1 MAGAGSSPLTR
12 GKRGC
17 VEAARSDAGLIPAHA
32 GKTADRCRRPPARG
46 AHPRSRGENRVQARR
61 TLIRPGSSPLTRG
74 KHQMKAFAD
83 TAASAHPR
91 SRGENH
97 RLDPCRPGDRGS
109 SPLTRGKQPGEE
121 LSGRIRGL
129 IPAHA
134 GKTSPTC
141 NGTPTT
147 WAHPRSRGENPSM
160 KFLNVSDLG
169 SSPLTR
175 GKRELTVY
183 EYNMEGLIPAHAGK
197 TLLLVLPSGAVQGSS
212 PLTRG
217 KLTRTSATTRPSGLI
232 PAHAGKTTG
241 QCGAREADRA
251 HPRSRGENHGG
262 GYMGGRR
269 TGSSPLTRGKPILHR
284 LDES

>member
-1 MAGAGSSPLTR
+1 MDAWAHPRSRGENNQLLLGLQKDPGSSPLTR
-12 GKRGC
+12 GKPGGSGRPM
-17 VEAARSDAGLIPAHA
+17 RTAGLIPAHA
-32 GKTADRCRRPPARG
+32 GKTRSARRRRSVTR
-46 AHPRSRGENRVQARR
+46 AHPRSRGENWAANSRR
-61 TLIRPGSSPLTRG
+61 S
-74 KHQMKAFAD
+74 
-83 TAASAHPR
+83 
-91 SRGENH
+91 
-97 RLDPCRPGDRGS
+97 
-109 SPLTRGKQPGEE
+109 QP
-121 LSGRIRGL
+121 
-129 IPAHA
+129 A
-134 GKTSPTC
+134 
-141 NGTPTT
+141 
-147 WAHPRSRGENPSM
+147 
-160 KFLNVSDLG
+160 G

-269 TGSSPLTRGKPILHR
+269 TGSSPLTRGKRRHGAGCGHPVR
-284 LDES
+284 LIPAHAGKTKTRSAGLSTRAAHPRSRGEN